1 MENIQDLIK
10 YLEERIE
17 SENRFA
23 LMGDLSSK
31 LLVEEFTK
39 IIKYLNQI
47 TESDYIKS

>member
-1 MENIQDLIK
+1 MENVQDVIK

-39 IIKYLNQI
+39 IIEYLNQI
-47 TESDYIKS
+47 TKAIT